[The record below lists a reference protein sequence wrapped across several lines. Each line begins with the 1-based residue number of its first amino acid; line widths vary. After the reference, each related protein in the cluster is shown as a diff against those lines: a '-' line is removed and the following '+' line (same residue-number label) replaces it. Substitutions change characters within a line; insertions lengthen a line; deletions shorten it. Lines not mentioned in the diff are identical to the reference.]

1 MQLKNIMNKKII
13 FDPLTEQVIELAIRE
28 DIGIGDITTEAIFT
42 DDIFAEG
49 HFLVKEDGII
59 AGLDFVEK
67 IFHNIDPSVEFKSN
81 LVNGDKVSIGTI
93 AAEVS
98 GKAKSLLTSERTAL
112 NFMQRMSGIATST
125 ASYIELIKHTNAK
138 LLDTRKTVP
147 GLRMIDKLAVL
158 YGGGKNHRMGL
169 FDMFLIKDNHIAIAG
184 SISNA
189 VMACKSFR
197 IKNNIEAKI
206 EVEVTS
212 SAQIEETIEAC
223 ADIIMLDNFDINEMK
238 LAVTQIN
245 KRCLTEASGGVNL
258 STIKS
263 IAETGVDFISV
274 GAITHSVKALD
285 ISLELSI
292 RKNN

>member
-1 MQLKNIMNKKII
+1 MNKKIY
-13 FDPLTEQVIELAIRE
+13 FDPLTEQLIELAIRE
-28 DIGIGDITTEAIFT
+28 DIGIGDITTEAIFS
-42 DDIFAEG
+42 DEIFAKG
-49 HFLVKEDGII
+49 NFLVKEDGII
-59 AGLDFVEK
+59 AGIDFAEK
-67 IFHNIDPSVEFKSN
+67 VFHNIDPSVELKSN
-81 LVNGDKVSIGTI
+81 FVNGDKISIGTI

-98 GKAKSLLTSERTAL
+98 GKAKSLLTTERTAL

-125 ASYIELIKHTNAK
+125 ASYIEAIKHTNAK

-147 GLRMIDKLAVL
+147 GLRLIDKLAVL

-184 SISNA
+184 SIKNA
-189 VMACKSFR
+189 IEACKSFR
-197 IKNNIEAKI
+197 IKKSIDAKI
-206 EVEVTS
+206 EVEITT
-212 SAQIEETIEAC
+212 ADQIEEAIDAG
-223 ADIIMLDNFDINEMK
+223 ADIIMLDNFDVREME
-238 LAVTQIN
+238 LAVNQIK

>member
-1 MQLKNIMNKKII
+1 MNSKTH
-13 FDPLTEQVIELAIRE
+13 FDPVTVQIIELAIRE
-28 DIGIGDITTEAIFT
+28 DVGTGDITTQAIFT

-49 HFLVKEDGII
+49 YFLVKENGII
-59 AGLDFVEK
+59 AGIDFAEK
-67 IFHNIDPSVEFKSN
+67 IFQNIDPSVEFKSD
-81 LVNGDKVSIGTI
+81 LVNGDRVTIGTV
-93 AAEVS
+93 AAIVS
-98 GKAKSLLTSERTAL
+98 GKASSLLPAERPAL

-125 ASYIELIKHTNAK
+125 ASYIEQIKHTNAK

-147 GLRMIDKLAVL
+147 GLRMIDKLSVL

-184 SISNA
+184 SIKNA
-189 VMACKSFR
+189 IESCKLFR
-197 IKNNIEAKI
+197 LQKSIDAKI

-212 SAQIEETIEAC
+212 REQIEEAIETG
-223 ADIIMLDNFDINEMK
+223 ADIVMLDNFDINEMK